1 MPAITQDSV
10 VPTASPAILPGA
22 EFERSLQIILAS
34 DGVEIPTLPAVA
46 IEVERLT
53 ADADDSSPIKLAQL
67 IQRDVSL
74 AGQIMKVANSALYA
88 RRAPVVS
95 LQQAIAW
102 LGMREIRGIAYSFAV
117 RGSLFRAGGLTA
129 QVAALWHESVGVA
142 CFAQEIARLKRRNVE
157 SSYLCGL
164 LHRAGYALLLAR
176 LSKTAIPKAVLTPDV
191 LAQYGARAEAQLG
204 ARLAQVWQLPAP
216 VTASIAHWRMPA
228 EASES
233 RQDVLRVVVARAFA
247 AQLEASAPAEL
258 LGVDMETLSEL
269 SLYPE
274 DIATLLEKS
283 AAIRNTVASFQ

>member
-1 MPAITQDSV
+1 MPATSQNPV
-10 VPTASPAILPGA
+10 VPTASPSALTSA
-22 EFERSLQIILAS
+22 EFERSLQAILAT
-34 DGVEIPTLPAVA
+34 DGMEIPTLPAVA
-46 IEVERLT
+46 VEVERLT
-53 ADADDSSPIKLAQL
+53 TDSDDTSPIKLAQL

-117 RGSLFRAGGLTA
+117 RGSLFRAGALTA
-129 QVAALWHESVGVA
+129 QVAALWHESVAVA

-164 LHRAGYALLLAR
+164 LHRAGYALMLAR
-176 LSKTAIPKAVLTPDV
+176 LSKATTPKVALTPEV
-191 LAQYGARAEAQLG
+191 LMQFGVRAEAQLG
-204 ARLAQVWQLPAP
+204 ARLALAWQLPPP
-216 VTASIAHWRMPA
+216 VTASIARWRTPA

-247 AQLEASAPAEL
+247 AQLEAPAPAEL

-283 AAIRNTVASFQ
+283 AAIRNTVASYQ